1 MNCSSNSVVEKNYS
15 PVTPYMKPTE
25 ETQVTTE
32 LPVISVYIACTGLW
46 VGACI
51 MLKYHPRAWKYWKT
65 LPFQSSLSSD
75 VIVCGP

>member
-15 PVTPYMKPTE
+15 PVTPYMKPTK

-32 LPVISVYIACTGLW
+32 LPVYIACTGLW

-51 MLKYHPRAWKYWKT
+51 MLKHHPRAWKYWKT